1 MAELTMAKALN
12 LAMREAMAEDKSVMV
27 LGQDVGKDE
36 GVFRVTEGLLKE
48 FGPDRVID
56 FPVAESA
63 IAGVSV
69 GLCFTGF
76 KPIAEMQFSGFGYRS
91 EEHTSELQSRFG

>member
-12 LAMREAMAEDKSVMV
+12 LAMREAMAEDKTVMV

-36 GVFRVTEGLLKE
+36 GVFRITEGLLKE
-48 FGPDRVID
+48 YGPSRVID

-69 GLCFTGF
+69 GLCFVGF
-76 KPIAEMQFSGFGYRS
+76 KPIAPYRYNPVAG
-91 EEHTSELQSRFG
+91 TAFLELQLHDRGAD